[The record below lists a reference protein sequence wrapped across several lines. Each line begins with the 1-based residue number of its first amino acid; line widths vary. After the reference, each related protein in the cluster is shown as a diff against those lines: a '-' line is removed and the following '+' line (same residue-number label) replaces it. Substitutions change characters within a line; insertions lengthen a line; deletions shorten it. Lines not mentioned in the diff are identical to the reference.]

1 MVNAGIAVLSEGTIP
16 AGDANG
22 LATVADSEERKA
34 AES

>member
-1 MVNAGIAVLSEGTIP
+1 MVRAGIEVLGEETNL

-22 LATVADSEERKA
+22 LVTVADSGKRKA

>member
-1 MVNAGIAVLSEGTIP
+1 MVRAGIEALSPGTNL

-22 LATVADSEERKA
+22 LVTVADSEKRKA